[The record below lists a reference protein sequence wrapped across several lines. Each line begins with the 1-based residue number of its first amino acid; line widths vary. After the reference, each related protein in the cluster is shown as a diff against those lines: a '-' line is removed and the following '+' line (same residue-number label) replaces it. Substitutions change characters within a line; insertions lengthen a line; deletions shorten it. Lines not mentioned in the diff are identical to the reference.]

1 VALSL
6 VVVFA
11 IVVATPCAAQQN
23 GSSNYGKTMAFDTYT
38 PGPCSPNGQ
47 PHGGCPPGTLH
58 RIRVVPV
65 AIGLDRP
72 WHIAF
77 LPGDR
82 GILVTESPGR
92 LRIVRN
98 GVLDP
103 KPVPGW
109 PVAALHARTLNSVLV
124 HPQFEQNHFVYLSYS
139 KGSDAKGTASTGPAA
154 ASAGA
159 AGTREGAVAK
169 DEPKLTTL
177 ALARG
182 RLEGG
187 ALTDVQDIFV
197 ADAWEPGGAL
207 AGRAAFGPDGMVY
220 LAVGDRDLH
229 VTTDDNS
236 SRMAA
241 QHLDNDAGKVL
252 RLRDDGSI
260 PADNP
265 FVHQAGAKPEIF
277 TYGHRNVYGFAWH
290 PETGALWSCEIGPMG
305 GDELNILVAGK
316 NYGWP
321 LVSFGRIYSG
331 NVASEQSYYRP
342 GMEMPV
348 MFWVPA
354 ISPSSLI
361 FYTGDRFPFWKG
373 HLFIGA
379 LNGQQVLRVAFNQP
393 PPQEER
399 RESLLTQMDVRVRDV
414 RQGPDGYI
422 YVATETAE
430 DTTGLPNPRPDRKP
444 RPDGPHGMVLRIEPA
459 E

>member
-1 VALSL
+1 MRPQLSAAFAERVLFLFLIVAPCVQQSL
-6 VVVFA
+6 
-11 IVVATPCAAQQN
+11 AQQN
-23 GSSNYGKTMAFDTYT
+23 GSARPAPMIFDTYT

-47 PHGGCPPGTLH
+47 PHGGCSPGTLH
-58 RIRVVPV
+58 RIRVVPI
-65 AIGLDRP
+65 ATGLDRP

-77 LPGDR
+77 LPDGHTM
-82 GILVTESPGR
+82 LVTETPGR
-92 LRIVRN
+92 LRIIRD
-98 GVLDP
+98 GALDP
-103 KPVPGW
+103 KPVSGW
-109 PVAALHARTLNSVLV
+109 PPESLHATTLNSVLV

-139 KGSDAKGTASTGPAA
+139 KTDDSKG
-154 ASAGA
+154 
-159 AGTREGAVAK
+159 
-169 DEPKLTTL
+169 DQKLTTL

-182 RLEGG
+182 RLDGM
-187 ALTDVQDIFV
+187 ALTDVHDIFV
-197 ADAWEPGGAL
+197 AEAWQAGGAL
-207 AGRAAFGPDGMVY
+207 AGRAAFGPDGRIY
-220 LAVGDRDLH
+220 LAVGDRDIH

-236 SRMAA
+236 ARMAA

-252 RLRDDGSI
+252 RLRDDGGI

-265 FVHQAGAKPEIF
+265 FVGRAGVRPEIY

-290 PETGALWSCEIGPMG
+290 PDTGALWSCEIGPMG
-305 GDELNILVAGK
+305 GDELNILVPGK

-321 LVSFGRIYSG
+321 LVSFGRIYNG
-331 NVASEQSYYRP
+331 NTASEQSYYRP
-342 GMEMPV
+342 DMEMPV

-361 FYTGDRFPFWKG
+361 FYTGDRFAYWKG
-373 HLFIGA
+373 HLFVGA
-379 LNGQQVLRVAFNQP
+379 LSGQQLLRVAFNQP

-399 RESLLTQMDVRVRDV
+399 RESLLTQLDVRVRDV

-430 DTTGLPNPRPDRKP
+430 DTTGFPNPRPDRKP